1 MRLQPSLLDRLIDDE
16 PQRVVDP
23 PRSRAEELRRVRE
36 GFRRDLEALL
46 NTRRLPTSPPPGLET
61 LREALPHYGVE
72 DFVGAPLATPEQ
84 RADLARA
91 LETTIKAFEPRFRAV
106 RVSVLKGR
114 DPLERL
120 LRIRIEAVVLL
131 SPDPA
136 QAPEP
141 VTFETALDPAIR
153 SFSVESRHDG

>member
-23 PRSRAEELRRVRE
+23 PRSRADELRRVRE

-46 NTRRLPTSPPPGLET
+46 NTRRLPTSPPAGLD
-61 LREALPHYGVE
+61 LVRAALPHYGVE

-91 LETTIKAFEPRFRAV
+91 LETTIQAFEPRFRTV
-106 RVSVLKGR
+106 TVTVLKGR

-120 LRIRIEAVVLL
+120 LRIRIEAAVHL
-131 SPDPA
+131 SAD

>member
-1 MRLQPSLLDRLIDDE
+1 MRLQPSLLDRLIDDAPE
-16 PQRVVDP
+16 RAVDP
-23 PRSRAEELRRVRE
+23 PSARSEELRRVRE

-46 NTRRLPTSPPPGLET
+46 NTRRLPATPPAALGA

-91 LETTIKAFEPRFRAV
+91 LEATIQAFEPRFRAV

-120 LRIRIEAVVLL
+120 LRIRIEAAVHLG
-131 SPDPA
+131 PDTG

-141 VTFETALDPAIR
+141 VAFETALDPAIR
-153 SFSVESRHDG
+153 SFLVESRGDT